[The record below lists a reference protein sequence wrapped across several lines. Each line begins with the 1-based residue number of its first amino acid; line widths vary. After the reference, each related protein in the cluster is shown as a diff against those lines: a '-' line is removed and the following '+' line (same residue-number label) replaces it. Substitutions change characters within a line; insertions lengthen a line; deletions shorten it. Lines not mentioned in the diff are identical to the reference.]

1 MEGFALEF
9 HFESGGRKLSL
20 GKKTFN
26 PSFLIYDEQSLSR
39 FCLVSVFESL
49 SPKLKNQEEG
59 NNRRRGKLGE
69 KSMFSCRFKKK
80 KRRHFCCLFLC
91 SAFLS
96 CEFRMCFSI
105 WPCCVYSQGISY
117 ILCMCFQVE
126 SVFLICMCFLRWL
139 NFKTVN
145 LDSQMIRFWWS
156 NVTVPSQNMCLAI
169 T

>member
-1 MEGFALEF
+1 MWALLSQLLFRGQLEAGILMEGFALEF

-80 KRRHFCCLFLC
+80 KEDTSAVFFFAALFCH
-91 SAFLS
+91 
-96 CEFRMCFSI
+96 
-105 WPCCVYSQGISY
+105 
-117 ILCMCFQVE
+117 
-126 SVFLICMCFLRWL
+126 
-139 NFKTVN
+139 VN
-145 LDSQMIRFWWS
+145 LECVSLFGPVVCIHRAFPTFCACVFKLKVFS
-156 NVTVPSQNMCLAI
+156 
-169 T
+169 